1 MKISDSAPRVRK
13 ACGRAAV
20 MRGAES
26 LLPNPNP
33 QPRTMNENTPHLTPH
48 ELTRTEAI
56 VELCKLAFGADDR
69 QRLAVLKAVKA
80 LGKEIK
86 HRADYARNL
95 AARKAFFA
103 PAPAPISPDVPPM
116 TEPSAPAPDAA
127 ETKPETQD

>member
-1 MKISDSAPRVRK
+1 
-13 ACGRAAV
+13 
-20 MRGAES
+20 
-26 LLPNPNP
+26 
-33 QPRTMNENTPHLTPH
+33 MNETDTPTRTPH

-95 AARKAFFA
+95 AARKADKGAFFTPPEILSDPPFVTPS
-103 PAPAPISPDVPPM
+103 PAPLLPDAPPM

-127 ETKPETQD
+127 ETPKTNE

>member
-1 MKISDSAPRVRK
+1 
-13 ACGRAAV
+13 
-20 MRGAES
+20 
-26 LLPNPNP
+26 
-33 QPRTMNENTPHLTPH
+33 MNSTENTTLTPH

-56 VELCKLAFGADDR
+56 VELCKLAFAADDR

-95 AARKAFFA
+95 AARKADKGAFYTPDAVLADPPFVT
-103 PAPAPISPDVPPM
+103 PAPAPLSPDVPPM

-127 ETKPETQD
+127 ETPNKEQHP

>member
-1 MKISDSAPRVRK
+1 
-13 ACGRAAV
+13 
-20 MRGAES
+20 MRGTES
-26 LLPNPNP
+26 ILPNT
-33 QPRTMNENTPHLTPH
+33 QTHPRTMNDNTPPLTPH

-69 QRLAVLKAVKA
+69 QRLAVIKAVKA

-95 AARKAFFA
+95 AARKADKGAFYTPDAILADPPFVT
-103 PAPAPISPDVPPM
+103 PAPAPLSPDAPPM

-127 ETKPETQD
+127 ETPKE

>member
-1 MKISDSAPRVRK
+1 
-13 ACGRAAV
+13 
-20 MRGAES
+20 
-26 LLPNPNP
+26 
-33 QPRTMNENTPHLTPH
+33 MNENTPPLTPH

-95 AARKAFFA
+95 AARKADKGAFFTPDA
-103 PAPAPISPDVPPM
+103 VLADPPFVTPAPLSPDVPPM

-127 ETKPETQD
+127 ETPTTNE

>member
-1 MKISDSAPRVRK
+1 M
-13 ACGRAAV
+13 
-20 MRGAES
+20 
-26 LLPNPNP
+26 
-33 QPRTMNENTPHLTPH
+33 NTPTYTPPLTPH

-95 AARKAFFA
+95 ALRKTEADIKQLTAHADKLKGEIAAAMGDEDPPFVT
-103 PAPAPISPDVPPM
+103 PAPAPLSPDVPPM

-127 ETKPETQD
+127 ETPNTNE

>member
-1 MKISDSAPRVRK
+1 
-13 ACGRAAV
+13 
-20 MRGAES
+20 MRGTES
-26 LLPNPNP
+26 ILPNT
-33 QPRTMNENTPHLTPH
+33 QTHPRTMNDNTPPLTPH

-69 QRLAVLKAVKA
+69 QRLAVIKAVKA

-95 AARKAFFA
+95 AARKADKGAFYTPDAILADPPFVT
-103 PAPAPISPDVPPM
+103 PAPAPLSPDAPPM
-116 TEPSAPAPDAA
+116 TEPSAPAPDAV